1 MKQWTLLLFSIAVGI
16 SSFAQKSKINWGE
29 EFKLR
34 KGSTDLQVV
43 YSDKSG
49 VYLQEGHLA
58 LKSYFVI
65 GATTRSS
72 AALVKLDKN
81 LSEIYHNDFNRE
93 LKGKEFEQFF
103 IVQDKLYLFASE
115 NNRREKTLTI
125 FGAEVNKQSG
135 ELGGTWQPVTTFQ
148 RDEKNDDVK
157 YKLTLN
163 ADSSKLVV
171 VSSVEGKEK
180 NTYQVQEFDKTL
192 RKTTKPVIIT
202 NEFDAKTF
210 QLEDVLY
217 TTSKKIIMVGR
228 VLEYVEGKK
237 KKEKFIDFAKYII
250 LFYNETGKQETE
262 INTDINGK
270 WLTSTKLVQERDRDL
285 VLAAFYTNKRKGKT
299 IDGILVQRIN
309 PITGQVISTSQKD
322 IDNSLLAT
330 ETDESSDDED
340 AGETKAER
348 KERERLDKL
357 KDEGEAFSRYMMFR
371 KIFYTSD
378 NGLVVMAE
386 KFHHYTVQSQRYSPG
401 INGGPGSWH
410 SSTYAVYESG
420 DLLTCKIDATGNIA
434 WLEVL
439 PKAQREVIG
448 GSQNSNG
455 PAPSPMVISFF
466 ESSGMPYYSGFAAIQ
481 SEGYINVIF
490 NDNPKNAIVTKPGQ
504 KIKMVRSFGKSD
516 CFVFSIDEVTGKNN
530 RKFFFTNTDVPTS
543 MPRLGAVVGQEMY
556 IVGKQDRIFGKTKI
570 AVAKISVR

>member
-1 MKQWTLLLFSIAVGI
+1 MKQWTLLLFSIGIAV
-16 SSFAQKSKINWGE
+16 SSIAQKTKINWGE

-65 GATTRSS
+65 GATARSS

-81 LSEIYHNDFNRE
+81 LSEIYHNDFSRE

-103 IVQDKLYLFASE
+103 VVHDKLFLFASE
-115 NNRREKTLTI
+115 SNRREKTLTI
-125 FGAEVNKQSG
+125 YGAEVNKQSG
-135 ELGGTWQPVTTFQ
+135 ELAGTWQTVTAFQ
-148 RDEKNDDVK
+148 KDEKSDDIR
-157 YKLTLN
+157 YRFTLN
-163 ADSSKLVV
+163 ADSTKLVV

-180 NTYQVQEFDKTL
+180 NTYRIQEFDNRL
-192 RKTTKPVIIT
+192 REAAKPVIIS

-228 VLEYVEGKK
+228 ELEYIEGKK
-237 KKEKFIDFAKYII
+237 KKEKFIDFAKYNIR
-250 LFYNETGKQETE
+250 LYDQTGKQEAE

-270 WLTSTKLVQERDRDL
+270 WLTSTKLVQERDKDL

-299 IDGILVQRIN
+299 IDGILVQRID
-309 PITGQVISTSQKD
+309 PLTGKVISTSQKD

-330 ETDESSDDED
+330 ETDESSDDQD
-340 AGETKAER
+340 TDGESRAER

-357 KDEGEAFSRYMMFR
+357 KDEGEAFSRYMIFR

-378 NGLVVMAE
+378 NGLIVMAE
-386 KFHHYTVQSQRYSPG
+386 KFHHYTVQSQSYSPG
-401 INGGPGSWH
+401 VNGGPGSWH
-410 SSTYAVYESG
+410 SSVYSVYESG
-420 DLLTCKIDATGNIA
+420 DLLTCKIDATGNIG
-434 WLEVL
+434 WLEIL

-448 GSQNSNG
+448 GSSTSYGAGVNY
-455 PAPSPMVISFF
+455 ISFF
-466 ESSGMPYYSGFAAIQ
+466 DPGGRPFYSGFGATQ
-481 SEGYINVIF
+481 SDGHINVIF
-490 NDNPKNAIVTKPGQ
+490 NDNPKNAAVSKAGQ
-504 KIKMVRSFGKSD
+504 KVKTTRSFRKSD
-516 CFVFSIDEVTGKNN
+516 CFIFSIDEVTGKNK

-543 MPRLGAVVGQEMY
+543 MPRLGAVIGTEMY
-556 IVGKQDRIFGKTKI
+556 IVGKEDRLFGKTKI
-570 AVAKISVR
+570 AVARISM

>member
-1 MKQWTLLLFSIAVGI
+1 MKQWALILFATGISI
-16 SSFAQKSKINWGE
+16 SSFSQKTKINWGE

-65 GATTRSS
+65 GATARSS

-81 LSEIYHNDFNRE
+81 LSEIYHSDFNRE

-103 IVQDKLYLFASE
+103 VVQDKLFLFASE
-115 NNRREKTLTI
+115 ANRREKTLAI
-125 FGAEVNKQSG
+125 YGAEVNKQSG
-135 ELGGTWQPVTTFQ
+135 ELAGAWQTVTTFQ
-148 RDEKNDDVK
+148 KDEKKDDIN

-171 VSSVEGKEK
+171 VSSLEGKEK
-180 NTYQVQEFDKTL
+180 NTYRIQEFDKSL
-192 RKTTKPVIIT
+192 RETVKPVVIT

-217 TTSKKIIMVGR
+217 TTSKNIIMVGR
-228 VLEYVEGKK
+228 QLEYVEGKK
-237 KKEKFIDFAKYII
+237 KKEKFIDFAKYNIR
-250 LFYNETGKQETE
+250 LYDEKGKQRAE

-270 WLTSTKLVQERDRDL
+270 WLTSTKLVQEKDKDL

-299 IDGILVQRIN
+299 IDGILVQRID
-309 PITGQVISTSQKD
+309 PLTGKVISTSQRD

-330 ETDESSDDED
+330 ETDESADEDNDDESR
-340 AGETKAER
+340 AER

-371 KIFYTSD
+371 KIFYTAD
-378 NGLVVMAE
+378 NGLIVMAE
-386 KFHHYTVQSQRYSPG
+386 KFHHYVVESRSYSPG
-401 INGGPGSWH
+401 VNGGPGSWRT
-410 SSTYAVYESG
+410 SVYSIYESG
-420 DLLTCKIDATGNIA
+420 DLLTCKIEATGNIA

-439 PKAQREVIG
+439 PKFQREVIG
-448 GSQNSNG
+448 ASGTLYGNG
-455 PAPSPMVISFF
+455 AYFISFF
-466 ESSGMPYYSGFAAIQ
+466 DKGGMPFYSGFAAIQ
-481 SEGYINVIF
+481 SDGYINIIF
-490 NDNPKNAIVTKPGQ
+490 NDNPKNATVTKPGQ
-504 KIKMVRSFGKSD
+504 KAKTVRSFGKSD
-516 CFVFSIDEVTGKNN
+516 SFIFSIDEITGKNK

-543 MPRLGAVVGQEMY
+543 MPRLGAVTGQEMY

-570 AVAKISVR
+570 AVARISMR